1 MLPLRL
7 HEFVYRLHMPPTRV
21 EIYQYSVMG
30 KKGKKSRKGVGELY
44 DETKVDTLLTL
55 TPTAR
60 GNLDQVAKDLKIS
73 RSEVVERFA
82 RGVLTLSESVV
93 LSKEERAILGNS

>member
-1 MLPLRL
+1 
-7 HEFVYRLHMPPTRV
+7 
-21 EIYQYSVMG
+21 MG

-44 DETKVDTLLTL
+44 DEAKVDTLLTL

-60 GNLDQVAKDLKIS
+60 RNLDQQAKELEVS

-82 RGVLTLSESVV
+82 RGLLNSPGAVLLSH
-93 LSKEERAILGNS
+93 EERAVLGKA

>member
-1 MLPLRL
+1 
-7 HEFVYRLHMPPTRV
+7 
-21 EIYQYSVMG
+21 MG

-44 DETKVDTLLTL
+44 DEAKVDTLLTL

-60 GNLDQVAKDLKIS
+60 RNLDQQAKELEVS

-82 RGVLTLSESVV
+82 RGLLNSSGAVVVSDEERVV
-93 LSKEERAILGNS
+93 LGKS

>member
-1 MLPLRL
+1 L
-7 HEFVYRLHMPPTRV
+7 
-21 EIYQYSVMG
+21 
-30 KKGKKSRKGVGELY
+30 KGVGELY

-60 GNLDQVAKDLKIS
+60 DNLDKQARELQVS

-82 RGVLTLSESVV
+82 RGLLNSPGAVFLSD
-93 LSKEERAILGNS
+93 EERAFLGNC

>member
-1 MLPLRL
+1 
-7 HEFVYRLHMPPTRV
+7 
-21 EIYQYSVMG
+21 MG

-44 DETKVDTLLTL
+44 DEAKVDTLLTL

-60 GNLDQVAKDLKIS
+60 RNLDQQAKELEVS

-82 RGVLTLSESVV
+82 RGQLNSLGAVVFSDEEKTVLGKS
-93 LSKEERAILGNS
+93 